1 MSTQEVIDKLNE
13 YAEYANAYTW
23 DVPIDMPN
31 VLYRAAATI
40 EILREELKCLLE
52 RK

>member
-1 MSTQEVIDKLNE
+1 MSTQELIDKLNE
-13 YAEYANAYTW
+13 YAECANEYIW

-31 VLYRAAATI
+31 VLYRAASTI
-40 EILREELKCLLE
+40 EVLREELKCLLE